1 MVIRPR
7 ATGEKVSLNYYIAR
21 GGDAT
26 LGQPDIAPAD
36 REQISIAVQEV
47 ADGSGLTA
55 STTFAVHGIKYLFL
69 KSPVD
74 ENIARVIDGLGGFAR
89 ASSTTAG
96 IVWKISENTGDI
108 LFTNSSGK
116 KSVVQQ
122 GALGITITE
131 PGEFTLTE
139 NFGSGWRAMQD
150 GSRLERKRSVDGMP
164 TFIVPQPGSVTL
176 MYDGTSRRA
185 WISFQIVVIVTV
197 IVLALPAGRRR
208 REIEDVE
215 LA

>member
-1 MVIRPR
+1 
-7 ATGEKVSLNYYIAR
+7 
-21 GGDAT
+21 
-26 LGQPDIAPAD
+26 
-36 REQISIAVQEV
+36 
-47 ADGSGLTA
+47 
-55 STTFAVHGIKYLFL
+55 
-69 KSPVD
+69 
-74 ENIARVIDGLGGFAR
+74 
-89 ASSTTAG
+89 
-96 IVWKISENTGDI
+96 
-108 LFTNSSGK
+108 
-116 KSVVQQ
+116 
-122 GALGITITE
+122 
-131 PGEFTLTE
+131 
-139 NFGSGWRAMQD
+139 MQD